1 MCCVEHRAYNSII
14 MLFSIPEGGSVLR
27 LELHR
32 VFVKDVQWGDV
43 TKVEDGTLFV
53 NRKEVLEVA
62 LSDPRLATADL
73 DLARHGES
81 VRIIPVKDVVEP
93 RCKLKG
99 PGEVFPGFVG
109 GMDTVG
115 EGATLVLAGSA
126 VVTCGPIVA
135 FQEGLID
142 MSGPGAE
149 YSPFSGTCNLVLI
162 AEPST
167 GLDQHSYEAALREAG
182 LRLAWHLADRCRS
195 TKADDIRVYEMD
207 GPVKESEKYPGL
219 PRIAYFCMS
228 ITQGLLHDTFLY
240 GADMKHL
247 VPTLIHPNEKM
258 DGAMV
263 SGNCV
268 SACDKN
274 TTWHHVN
281 DPIIEELYSRHGRD
295 LVFLGVIPTLE
306 DTRLAGKERTSSFNA
321 SLAKMLGADGVVISE
336 EGYGN
341 PDTDLCMNA
350 AKCEKSG
357 IRTVIISDEA
367 AGTDGKSQGLADAT
381 PEMTAFVSAG
391 NVNEM
396 VELPPMKKVIG
407 FPASIANLSGGAE
420 ESLRDDGS
428 MFIELQAIIGST
440 NELGFSRIGSRWI

>member
-1 MCCVEHRAYNSII
+1 M
-14 MLFSIPEGGSVLR
+14 R
-27 LELHR
+27 LELHKVSVR
-32 VFVKDVQWGDV
+32 NVSWGDE
-43 TKVEDGTLFV
+43 TKVEKGTLFV
-53 NRKEVLEVA
+53 NREEMLSVAMKDNRFARAELEF
-62 LSDPRLATADL
+62 
-73 DLARHGES
+73 ARPGES
-81 VRIIPVKDVVEP
+81 VRIIPVKDVIEP
-93 RCKLKG
+93 RCKLSG

-109 GMDTVG
+109 GMQTVG
-115 EGATLVLAGSA
+115 EGATLVLDGAA

-142 MSGPGAE
+142 MSGPAAD
-149 YSPFSGTCNLVLI
+149 YSPFSQTNNVVLVV
-162 AEPST
+162 EPVE

-182 LRLAWHLADRCRS
+182 FRLGWYLADKGRGS
-195 TKADDIRVYEMD
+195 KADEVKVYEMG
-207 GPVKESEKYPGL
+207 GPVEESARYPHL
-219 PRIAYFCMS
+219 PKIAYLCMS

-274 TTWHHVN
+274 TTWHHLN
-281 DPIIEELYSRHGRD
+281 DPIVEELYSRHGKD

-306 DTRLAGKERTSSFNA
+306 DTRLAGKERTSWFNA
-321 SLAKMLGADGVVISE
+321 NLARMLGADGVVVSE

-350 AKCEKSG
+350 AKCEKLG
-357 IRTVIISDEA
+357 IRTVVISDEA
-367 AGTDGKSQGLADAT
+367 AGTDGKSQGLADAA
-381 PEMTAFVSAG
+381 PEITAFVSAG

-396 VELPPMKKVIG
+396 IELPAMDRILG
-407 FPASIANLSGGAE
+407 YDSSISNLSGGAG
-420 ESLRDDGS
+420 ESLRKDGS
-428 MFIELQAIIGST
+428 MFVELQAIIGST
-440 NELGFSRIGSRWI
+440 NELGFSRIGARWI

>member
-1 MCCVEHRAYNSII
+1 M
-14 MLFSIPEGGSVLR
+14 R
-27 LELHR
+27 LELHKVSVR
-32 VFVKDVQWGDV
+32 NVSWGDE
-43 TKVEDGTLFV
+43 TKVEKGTLFV
-53 NRKEVLEVA
+53 NREEMLSVAMKDNRFARAELEF
-62 LSDPRLATADL
+62 
-73 DLARHGES
+73 ARPGES
-81 VRIIPVKDVVEP
+81 VRIIPVKDVIEP
-93 RCKLKG
+93 RCKLSG

-109 GMDTVG
+109 GMQTVG
-115 EGATLVLAGSA
+115 EGATLVLDGAA

-142 MSGPGAE
+142 MSGPAAD
-149 YSPFSGTCNLVLI
+149 YSPFSQTNNVVLVV
-162 AEPST
+162 EPVE

-182 LRLAWHLADRCRS
+182 FRLGWYLADKGRGS
-195 TKADDIRVYEMD
+195 KADEVKVYEMG
-207 GPVKESEKYPGL
+207 GPVEESARYPHL
-219 PRIAYFCMS
+219 PKIAYLCMS

-274 TTWHHVN
+274 TTWHHLN
-281 DPIIEELYSRHGRD
+281 DPIVEELYSRHGKD

-306 DTRLAGKERTSSFNA
+306 DTRLAGKERTSWFNA
-321 SLAKMLGADGVVISE
+321 NLARMLGADGVVVSE

-350 AKCEKSG
+350 AKCEKLG
-357 IRTVIISDEA
+357 IRTVVISDEA
-367 AGTDGKSQGLADAT
+367 AGTDGKSQGLADAA
-381 PEMTAFVSAG
+381 PEITAFVSAG

-396 VELPPMKKVIG
+396 IELPAMDRILG
-407 FPASIANLSGGAE
+407 YDSSISNLSGGAGE
-420 ESLRDDGS
+420 RLRKDGS
-428 MFIELQAIIGST
+428 MFVELQAIIGS
-440 NELGFSRIGSRWI
+440 

>member
-1 MCCVEHRAYNSII
+1 M
-14 MLFSIPEGGSVLR
+14 R
-27 LELHR
+27 LELHK
-32 VFVKDVQWGDV
+32 VFVKNVSWGDE
-43 TKVEDGTLFV
+43 TRIEKGTLYV
-53 NRKEVLEVA
+53 NREEMLSVV
-62 LSDPRLATADL
+62 LSDDRFAKADL
-73 DLARHGES
+73 ELARPGES
-81 VRIIPVKDVVEP
+81 VRIIPVKDVIEP

-109 GMDTVG
+109 GMETVG
-115 EGATLVLAGSA
+115 EGKTLVLDGAA

-142 MSGPGAE
+142 MTGPASF
-149 YSPFSGTCNLVLI
+149 YSPFSGTNNVVLVV
-162 AEPST
+162 EPVE
-167 GLDQHSYEAALREAG
+167 GLDQHSYELALRVAG
-182 LRLAWHLADRCRS
+182 LKLGWYLADRCRNAP
-195 TKADDIRVYEMD
+195 ADEVRVFEMG
-207 GPVKESEKYPGL
+207 GPVDESARYPGL
-219 PRIAYFCMS
+219 PKIAYFCMS

-240 GADMKHL
+240 GADMKHI

-274 TTWHHVN
+274 TTWHHLN
-281 DPIIEELYSRHGRD
+281 DPIVEELYSRHGKD
-295 LVFLGVIPTLE
+295 LVFLGVIPTIE
-306 DTRLAGKERTSSFNA
+306 DTRLAGKERTSWFNA
-321 SLAKMLGADGVVISE
+321 KLAKMLGADGVVISE

-350 AKCEKSG
+350 ARCEKLG

-396 VELPPMKKVIG
+396 IELTPMKKVIG
-407 FPASIANLSGGAE
+407 FAESIANLSGGAE
-420 ESLRDDGS
+420 ESLREDGS
-428 MFIELQAIIGST
+428 MFIELQAVIGST
-440 NELGFSRIGSRWI
+440 NELGFSSIGARWI

>member
-1 MCCVEHRAYNSII
+1 M
-14 MLFSIPEGGSVLR
+14 R

-32 VFVKDVQWGDV
+32 VSIKNVSWGET

-53 NRKEVLEVA
+53 NREEMLSVVRSDERIAEASLE
-62 LSDPRLATADL
+62 
-73 DLARHGES
+73 LARPGES
-81 VRIIPVKDVVEP
+81 LRIIPVKDVIEP
-93 RCKLKG
+93 RCKLSG

-109 GMDTVG
+109 GMETVG
-115 EGATLVLAGSA
+115 EGTTLVLDGAA

-142 MSGPGAE
+142 MSGPGAA
-149 YSPFSGTCNLVLI
+149 YSPFSETCNVVFV
-162 AEPST
+162 AEPAE

-182 LRLAWHLADRCRS
+182 LKLAWYLADRCRS
-195 TKADDIRVYEMD
+195 AKADMIKVYEME
-207 GPVKESEKYPGL
+207 GPVVESALYPHL
-219 PRIAYFCMS
+219 PKIAYFCMS

-240 GADMKHL
+240 GADMKHV

-258 DGAMV
+258 DGAMI

-274 TTWHHVN
+274 TTWHHLN
-281 DPIIEELYSRHGRD
+281 DPIVEELYSRHGKD

-306 DTRLAGKERTSSFNA
+306 DTRLAGKERTSWFNA
-321 SLAKMLGADGVVISE
+321 NLARMMGADGVVISE

-350 AKCEKSG
+350 AKCEKLG
-357 IRTVIISDEA
+357 IKTVIISDEA

-381 PEMTAFVSAG
+381 PEITAFVSAG
-391 NVNEM
+391 NVNE
-396 VELPPMKKVIG
+396 VIELPPMEKVIG
-407 FPASIANLSGGAE
+407 FSELIANLSGGAE
-420 ESLRDDGS
+420 ESLQKDGS
-428 MFIELQAIIGST
+428 MCVELQALIGST
-440 NELGFSRIGSRWI
+440 NELGFSRIGARWI

>member
-1 MCCVEHRAYNSII
+1 MR
-14 MLFSIPEGGSVLR
+14 F
-27 LELHR
+27 ELHKVSVR
-32 VFVKDVQWGDV
+32 NVLWGDE
-43 TKVEDGTLFV
+43 TKVERGTLFV
-53 NRKEVLEVA
+53 NREEMLSVAMKDNRFARAELEF
-62 LSDPRLATADL
+62 
-73 DLARHGES
+73 ARPGES
-81 VRIIPVKDVVEP
+81 VRIIPVKDVIEP
-93 RCKLKG
+93 RCKLSG

-109 GMDTVG
+109 GMQTVG
-115 EGATLVLAGSA
+115 EGTTLVLDGAA

-142 MSGPGAE
+142 MSGPAAD
-149 YSPFSGTCNLVLI
+149 YSPFSQTNNVVLVV
-162 AEPST
+162 EPVE

-182 LRLAWHLADRCRS
+182 FRLGWYLADKCRDS
-195 TKADDIRVYEMD
+195 KVDEVKVYEMG
-207 GPVKESEKYPGL
+207 GPVEESAKYPHL
-219 PRIAYFCMS
+219 PKIAYFCMS

-268 SACDKN
+268 SSCDKN
-274 TTWHHVN
+274 TTWHHLN
-281 DPIIEELYSRHGRD
+281 DPIVEELYSRHGKE

-306 DTRLAGKERTSSFNA
+306 DTRLAGKERTSWFNA
-321 SLAKMLGADGVVISE
+321 NLARMLGADGVVVSE

-350 AKCEKSG
+350 AKCEKLG

-367 AGTDGKSQGLADAT
+367 AGTDGKSQGLADAA
-381 PEMTAFVSAG
+381 PEITAFVSAG

-396 VELPPMKKVIG
+396 VELPVMDRILG
-407 FPASIANLSGGAE
+407 YDSSISNLSGGAE
-420 ESLRDDGS
+420 ESLRKDGS
-428 MFIELQAIIGST
+428 MFVELQAIIGST
-440 NELGFSRIGSRWI
+440 NELGFSRIGARWI

>member
-1 MCCVEHRAYNSII
+1 M
-14 MLFSIPEGGSVLR
+14 R
-27 LELHR
+27 LELHK
-32 VFVKDVQWGDV
+32 VFVKDVSWGDV
-43 TKVEDGTLFV
+43 TRVESGTLYV
-53 NRKEVLEVA
+53 NREEMLAVA
-62 LSDPRLATADL
+62 MTDQRFAGADL
-73 DLARHGES
+73 DLARPGES
-81 VRIIPVKDVVEP
+81 VRMIPVKDVIEP
-93 RCKLKG
+93 RCKIEG

-109 GMDTVG
+109 GMETVG
-115 EGATLVLAGSA
+115 EGSTLVLKGAA

-142 MSGPGAE
+142 MSGPGAA
-149 YSPFSGTCNLVLI
+149 YSPFSGTNNVVFV
-162 AEPST
+162 AKPVE
-167 GLDQHSYEAALREAG
+167 GLDQHAYEAALREAG
-182 LRLAWHLADRCRS
+182 LKLAWYLADKCRS
-195 TKADDIRVYEMD
+195 AKADEVKLYQMD
-207 GPVKESEKYPGL
+207 GPVEESAKYPGL
-219 PRIAYFCMS
+219 PKITYFCMS

-240 GADMKHL
+240 GADMKHI

-281 DPIIEELYSRHGRD
+281 DPIVEELYSRHGKD

-306 DTRLAGKERTSSFNA
+306 DTRLAGKERTSWFNA
-321 SLAKMLGADGVVISE
+321 KLAKMLGADGVVISE

-341 PDTDLCMNA
+341 PDTDLCMNV
-350 AKCEKSG
+350 AKCEKQG
-357 IRTVIISDEA
+357 IRTVIISDESS
-367 AGTDGKSQGLADAT
+367 GTDGKSQSLADAT
-381 PEMTAFVSAG
+381 PEVTAFVSAG

-407 FPASIANLSGGAE
+407 FSESIANLSGGAE
-420 ESLRDDGS
+420 ECLRGDGS

-440 NELGFSRIGSRWI
+440 NELGFSSIGSRWI

>member
-1 MCCVEHRAYNSII
+1 M
-14 MLFSIPEGGSVLR
+14 R
-27 LELHR
+27 LELHKVSVR
-32 VFVKDVQWGDV
+32 NVSWGDE
-43 TKVEDGTLFV
+43 TKVEKGTLFV
-53 NRKEVLEVA
+53 NREEMLSVAMKDNRFARAELEF
-62 LSDPRLATADL
+62 
-73 DLARHGES
+73 ARPGES
-81 VRIIPVKDVVEP
+81 VRIIPVKDVIEP
-93 RCKLKG
+93 RCKLSG

-109 GMDTVG
+109 GMQTVG
-115 EGATLVLAGSA
+115 EGATLVLDGAA

-142 MSGPGAE
+142 MSGPAAD
-149 YSPFSGTCNLVLI
+149 YSPFSQTNNVVLVV
-162 AEPST
+162 EPVE

-182 LRLAWHLADRCRS
+182 FRLGWYLADKGRGS
-195 TKADDIRVYEMD
+195 KADEVKVYEMG
-207 GPVKESEKYPGL
+207 GPVEESARYPHL
-219 PRIAYFCMS
+219 PKIAYLCMS

-274 TTWHHVN
+274 TTWHHLN
-281 DPIIEELYSRHGRD
+281 DPIVEELYSRHGKD

-306 DTRLAGKERTSSFNA
+306 DTRLAGKERTSWFNA
-321 SLAKMLGADGVVISE
+321 NLARMLGADGVVVSE

-350 AKCEKSG
+350 AKCEKLG
-357 IRTVIISDEA
+357 IRTVVISDEA
-367 AGTDGKSQGLADAT
+367 AGTDGKSQGLADAA
-381 PEMTAFVSAG
+381 PEITAFVSAG

-396 VELPPMKKVIG
+396 IELPAMDRILG
-407 FPASIANLSGGAE
+407 YDSSISNLSGGAE
-420 ESLRDDGS
+420 ESLRKDGS
-428 MFIELQAIIGST
+428 MFVELQAIIGST
-440 NELGFSRIGSRWI
+440 NELGFSRIGARWI

>member
-1 MCCVEHRAYNSII
+1 M
-14 MLFSIPEGGSVLR
+14 R
-27 LELHR
+27 LELHKVSVR
-32 VFVKDVQWGDV
+32 NVSWGDE
-43 TKVEDGTLFV
+43 TKVEKGTLFV
-53 NRKEVLEVA
+53 NREEMLSVAMKDNRFARAELEF
-62 LSDPRLATADL
+62 
-73 DLARHGES
+73 ARPGES
-81 VRIIPVKDVVEP
+81 VRIIPVKDVIEP
-93 RCKLKG
+93 RCKLSG

-109 GMDTVG
+109 GMQTVG
-115 EGATLVLAGSA
+115 EGATLVLDGAA

-142 MSGPGAE
+142 MSGPAAD
-149 YSPFSGTCNLVLI
+149 YSPFSQTNNVVLVV
-162 AEPST
+162 EPVE

-182 LRLAWHLADRCRS
+182 FRLGWYLADKGRDS
-195 TKADDIRVYEMD
+195 KADEVKVYEMG
-207 GPVKESEKYPGL
+207 GPVEESARYPHL
-219 PRIAYFCMS
+219 PKIAYLCMS

-274 TTWHHVN
+274 TTWHHLN
-281 DPIIEELYSRHGRD
+281 DPIVEELYSRHGKD

-306 DTRLAGKERTSSFNA
+306 DTRLAGKERTSWFNA
-321 SLAKMLGADGVVISE
+321 NLARMLGADGVVVSE

-350 AKCEKSG
+350 AKCEKLG
-357 IRTVIISDEA
+357 IRTVVISDEA
-367 AGTDGKSQGLADAT
+367 AGTDGKSQGLADAA
-381 PEMTAFVSAG
+381 PEITAFVSAG

-396 VELPPMKKVIG
+396 IELPAMDRILG
-407 FPASIANLSGGAE
+407 YDSSISNLSGGAE
-420 ESLRDDGS
+420 ESLRKDGS
-428 MFIELQAIIGST
+428 MFVELQAIIGST
-440 NELGFSRIGSRWI
+440 NELGFSRIGARWI

>member
-1 MCCVEHRAYNSII
+1 M
-14 MLFSIPEGGSVLR
+14 R
-27 LELHR
+27 LELH
-32 VFVKDVQWGDV
+32 KISISDVAWGDV
-43 TKVEDGTLFV
+43 TRVENGTLQV
-53 NRKEVLEVA
+53 NREEMLAVA
-62 LSDPRLATADL
+62 LSDQRFEDGVL
-73 DLARHGES
+73 DIARPGES
-81 VRIIPVKDVVEP
+81 VRIIPVKDVIEP
-93 RCKLKG
+93 RCKIKG

-109 GMDTVG
+109 GMETVG
-115 EGATLVLAGSA
+115 EGSTLVLDGAA

-142 MSGPGAE
+142 MSGPGAA
-149 YSPFSGTCNLVLI
+149 YSPFSGTNNVVFV
-162 AEPST
+162 AKPVK
-167 GLDQHSYEAALREAG
+167 GLDQHAYEAALREAG
-182 LRLAWHLADRCRS
+182 LKLAWYLADRCRS
-195 TKADDIRVYEMD
+195 TKADEVKTYHME
-207 GPVKESEKYPGL
+207 GPVEESVKYPGL
-219 PRIAYFCMS
+219 PKIAYFCMS

-240 GADMKHL
+240 GADMKHII
-247 VPTLIHPNEKM
+247 PTLIHPNEKM

-281 DPIIEELYSRHGRD
+281 DPIVEELYSRHGQD

-306 DTRLAGKERTSSFNA
+306 DTRLAGKERTSWFNA
-321 SLAKMLGADGVVISE
+321 KLAKMLGADGVVISE

-341 PDTDLCMNA
+341 PDTDLCMNSA
-350 AKCEKSG
+350 RCEKLG

-367 AGTDGKSQGLADAT
+367 AGTDGKSQSLADAT
-381 PEMTAFVSAG
+381 PELTAFVSAG

-407 FPASIANLSGGAE
+407 FPESIANLSGGAE
-420 ESLRDDGS
+420 ESLRGDGS

-440 NELGFSRIGSRWI
+440 NELGFSRIGSRWV